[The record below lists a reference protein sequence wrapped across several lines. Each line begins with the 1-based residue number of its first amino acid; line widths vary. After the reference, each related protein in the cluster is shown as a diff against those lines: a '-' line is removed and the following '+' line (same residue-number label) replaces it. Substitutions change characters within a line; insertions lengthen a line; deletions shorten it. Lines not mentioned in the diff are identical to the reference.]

1 MAEETA
7 KFIDAEGREWR
18 AIIQWGHPA
27 PGELGIVAVRF
38 ECADP
43 AEGPRVGFALQSAI
57 TDADQEELREA
68 LAESEPAREIG

>member
-1 MAEETA
+1 MTEETA
-7 KFIDAEGREWR
+7 KFSDVEGREWT
-18 AIIQWGHPA
+18 ATIQWGHPA

-43 AEGPRVGFALQSAI
+43 AEDARVGFAFERAI
-57 TDADQEELREA
+57 AERDEDELREA